1 MPSMCTTN
9 LECSNTPPF
18 VYPESCLHELF
29 FQQATRTPE
38 KIAVIDGDRQ
48 LTFSELAERVAM
60 LAAHLKECGV
70 ERDKIV
76 PIFMPRCLEFVIAY
90 IAVLTAGGAY
100 LPLEIGY
107 PIQQLARIV
116 SECKPVIVLASESVC
131 GRLPKDTHCFTL
143 TEGWEKQFEGH
154 SREGTPVLVDIDDLA
169 YCVYSSGTTGEPKG
183 ILCPHRGAVLSY
195 THRSK
200 IAPYD
205 TNEREACNVFFVWEL
220 LRPLLNGATLV
231 VVPDHVIYDPSALL
245 ELLEKQRVTRMLFT
259 PSLIEAVINSPALD
273 EVSIRT
279 AFQYFRVIVLCGE
292 TVTHKLR
299 NQILT
304 ISPEKL
310 TLLNLYSIS
319 ECHDVSI
326 TNLADDETTSEK
338 YCHVGTTL
346 PGVDLHV
353 LREDPNDKD
362 KLEVVPM
369 GVEGKIFISGPTL
382 ARAYLAR
389 PGLTMSRFIERP
401 RNIPVSP
408 RIEGQDMKNSGLYS
422 RLYDTGDVGR
432 VLPSGHVQVLRRHDT
447 MQKVRGY
454 SVELQAIEGEVLKIA
469 YVSSCSI
476 QIIGD
481 EGDDKHIVAFVV
493 LNTTNGSKDTLR
505 EIRRALKHVLPHYMV
520 PSFIVPLQSLPT
532 HPISGK
538 LDSRALP
545 STVSSVLS
553 LLRTKQY
560 CYHTRKLSNTEI
572 VVSKLWSETLA
583 IPSELLDI
591 EESFFDQGGHSLL
604 ASQLIAKLCM
614 EFKAVKLR
622 VSHLYQYST
631 VKQLSLYLDGEAKND
646 SNEFS
651 DDIVAAEIND
661 FLKHTPKGFDL
672 VLQAY
677 WHGVSHSDT
686 QCRSQSN
693 LNSTYDAMQKRR
705 NCLTGTRVLLT
716 GSTGFLGAFLLHD
729 LLKRENGPLKIYCIV
744 RASDS
749 QTPLERVISSLARYG
764 LWKHETQWNTKIEA
778 VEGDLEV
785 DRFGL
790 PDADYLFLTTAI
802 DHIIHCGAKVNLV
815 FPYSA
820 LRNVNVLSARRLL
833 HFAMDTKVKEFT
845 YISTNAVFPNSKS
858 HQKDID
864 IRGAMKLNTG
874 YAQSKYVA
882 EQLVTCAT
890 RLGLPTM
897 IFRPGNIGGSTLS
910 KYSANYAAE
919 MRHDFSSLYRQN
931 RGDSTTQIRE
941 SIGKLN
947 IARHHGLKDT
957 IHSIGWNSGDMNLLF
972 FLGCALVGKFP
983 SIANWLCELTPVD
996 FVARSIVTITF
1007 DKSVS
1012 HRVFNMANNSRLP
1025 MRDFFE
1031 EMRGFGVQLKE
1042 VHFEEFQESLHE
1054 AIRANEQ
1061 SDECTTILRPLMQVI
1076 QSVENSDDLTDTNT
1090 YEIDAF
1096 QQSCFHNG
1104 LGEIPRYDR
1113 KLAIFYCKQFQA
1125 SVLKSLKGKNG
1136 GALHGKVALVT
1147 GASGGIGEAIARM
1160 LASAGAHV
1168 CLAARR
1174 MNRISALS
1182 EEIERQ
1188 FSVRVLAVKTDVTDR
1203 QSVQHCAQEAE
1214 KFLGPINI
1222 LVNNAGVMHYNLVQ
1236 NLLEDEWME
1245 AIDVNIK
1252 GVLNTTAVALPRML
1266 ELEEAHIINISS
1278 NAGKVAFAGLAVY
1291 TGTKFFVEGFSES
1304 LRKEMVGTGVKITTV
1319 QPGDCRTEISKC
1331 TTDAVARKQF
1341 SQTSTERNVWLDPE
1355 DVARTVLW
1363 VVSQPSHV
1371 TVGEVRIEPRDAPA

>member
-1 MPSMCTTN
+1 
-9 LECSNTPPF
+9 
-18 VYPESCLHELF
+18 
-29 FQQATRTPE
+29 
-38 KIAVIDGDRQ
+38 
-48 LTFSELAERVAM
+48 
-60 LAAHLKECGV
+60 
-70 ERDKIV
+70 
-76 PIFMPRCLEFVIAY
+76 
-90 IAVLTAGGAY
+90 
-100 LPLEIGY
+100 
-107 PIQQLARIV
+107 
-116 SECKPVIVLASESVC
+116 
-131 GRLPKDTHCFTL
+131 
-143 TEGWEKQFEGH
+143 
-154 SREGTPVLVDIDDLA
+154 
-169 YCVYSSGTTGEPKG
+169 
-183 ILCPHRGAVLSY
+183 
-195 THRSK
+195 
-200 IAPYD
+200 
-205 TNEREACNVFFVWEL
+205 
-220 LRPLLNGATLV
+220 
-231 VVPDHVIYDPSALL
+231 
-245 ELLEKQRVTRMLFT
+245 
-259 PSLIEAVINSPALD
+259 
-273 EVSIRT
+273 
-279 AFQYFRVIVLCGE
+279 
-292 TVTHKLR
+292 
-299 NQILT
+299 
-304 ISPEKL
+304 
-310 TLLNLYSIS
+310 
-319 ECHDVSI
+319 
-326 TNLADDETTSEK
+326 
-338 YCHVGTTL
+338 
-346 PGVDLHV
+346 
-353 LREDPNDKD
+353 
-362 KLEVVPM
+362 
-369 GVEGKIFISGPTL
+369 
-382 ARAYLAR
+382 
-389 PGLTMSRFIERP
+389 
-401 RNIPVSP
+401 
-408 RIEGQDMKNSGLYS
+408 
-422 RLYDTGDVGR
+422 
-432 VLPSGHVQVLRRHDT
+432 
-447 MQKVRGY
+447 
-454 SVELQAIEGEVLKIA
+454 
-469 YVSSCSI
+469 
-476 QIIGD
+476 
-481 EGDDKHIVAFVV
+481 
-493 LNTTNGSKDTLR
+493 
-505 EIRRALKHVLPHYMV
+505 MV

-631 VKQLSLYLDGEAKND
+631 VNQLSLYLDGEAKND

-790 PDADYLFLTTAI
+790 PDAYYLFLTTAI

-820 LRNVNVLSARRLL
+820 LRNVNVLSARRIMLL
-833 HFAMDTKVKEFT
+833 SMDTKVKEFT

-1061 SDECTTILRPLMQVI
+1061 SDECTTILRPLMQVK

-1147 GASGGIGEAIARM
+1147 GASGGSGRQL
-1160 LASAGAHV
+1160 LA
-1168 CLAARR
+1168 C
-1174 MNRISALS
+1174 
-1182 EEIERQ
+1182 
-1188 FSVRVLAVKTDVTDR
+1188 
-1203 QSVQHCAQEAE
+1203 
-1214 KFLGPINI
+1214 
-1222 LVNNAGVMHYNLVQ
+1222 
-1236 NLLEDEWME
+1236 
-1245 AIDVNIK
+1245 
-1252 GVLNTTAVALPRML
+1252 
-1266 ELEEAHIINISS
+1266 
-1278 NAGKVAFAGLAVY
+1278 
-1291 TGTKFFVEGFSES
+1291 
-1304 LRKEMVGTGVKITTV
+1304 
-1319 QPGDCRTEISKC
+1319 
-1331 TTDAVARKQF
+1331 
-1341 SQTSTERNVWLDPE
+1341 SQQRGHMF
-1355 DVARTVLW
+1355 
-1363 VVSQPSHV
+1363 VSQ
-1371 TVGEVRIEPRDAPA
+1371 RAL